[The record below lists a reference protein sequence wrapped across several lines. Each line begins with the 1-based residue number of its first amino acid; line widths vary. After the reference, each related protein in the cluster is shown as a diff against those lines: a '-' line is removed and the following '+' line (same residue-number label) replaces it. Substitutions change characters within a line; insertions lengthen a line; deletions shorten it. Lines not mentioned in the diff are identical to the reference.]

1 MTSESFSKDAETSV
15 PKPGRPSLPIF
26 SYEISDAPMI
36 NLKRNP
42 PVYYDPV
49 PPPTSESKI
58 QHYLFL
64 LSLWKHLQNIN
75 GTSLIILG
83 LDNSNFKLLDS
94 KQTVLTHLSSIE
106 NPITNYGTIAEM
118 FTRSKQLS
126 KQANIKYTYVA
137 LDVGAAVKAYH
148 VKWNQLDKWSKII
161 IHLGDFHALLDFFGS
176 IGLYVS
182 GGRFEK
188 TLY

>member
-1 MTSESFSKDAETSV
+1 MTRESFSKDAETSV
-15 PKPGRPSLPIF
+15 PKSGRPSLPIF
-26 SYEISDAPMI
+26 SYEISDATMI

-83 LDNSNFKLLDS
+83 LL
-94 KQTVLTHLSSIE
+94 
-106 NPITNYGTIAEM
+106 
-118 FTRSKQLS
+118 
-126 KQANIKYTYVA
+126 
-137 LDVGAAVKAYH
+137 VG
-148 VKWNQLDKWSKII
+148 
-161 IHLGDFHALLDFFGS
+161 
-176 IGLYVS
+176 
-182 GGRFEK
+182 
-188 TLY
+188 